1 MPFWSLSTGGSQVT
15 PTVLEL
21 MTFAWRFVGSPGTK
35 KIMKKN
41 IKLFAKNPIMKKEKS
56 KIREIKKRGDTARKL
71 KKKIRTKTKQ
81 ISTF

>member
-56 KIREIKKRGDTARKL
+56 KIREIKKKRRYC
-71 KKKIRTKTKQ
+71 TKTKEKDKNKN
-81 ISTF
+81 

>member
-56 KIREIKKRGDTARKL
+56 NIREIQKKRRYC
-71 KKKIRTKTKQ
+71 TKTKEKDKNKN
-81 ISTF
+81 

>member
-1 MPFWSLSTGGSQVT
+1 MPFWSLSTGGSHVT

-41 IKLFAKNPIMKKEKS
+41 IKLFAKNPKEK
-56 KIREIKKRGDTARKL
+56 KKNLRSGK
-71 KKKIRTKTKQ
+71 
-81 ISTF
+81 

>member
-35 KIMKKN
+35 KNNKEKF
-41 IKLFAKNPIMKKEKS
+41 KLCAKNPNE
-56 KIREIKKRGDTARKL
+56 KKR
-71 KKKIRTKTKQ
+71 KI
-81 ISTF
+81 

>member
-1 MPFWSLSTGGSQVT
+1 MPFWSLSTGGSHVT

-35 KIMKKN
+35 KIMKKILN
-41 IKLFAKNPIMKKEKS
+41 YLLKILLKKDKS
-56 KIREIKKRGDTARKL
+56 KIREIKKRGDTVRKL

>member
-35 KIMKKN
+35 KIMKKKIN
-41 IKLFAKNPIMKKEKS
+41 YLLNNPNEKR
-56 KIREIKKRGDTARKL
+56 KI
-71 KKKIRTKTKQ
+71 
-81 ISTF
+81 